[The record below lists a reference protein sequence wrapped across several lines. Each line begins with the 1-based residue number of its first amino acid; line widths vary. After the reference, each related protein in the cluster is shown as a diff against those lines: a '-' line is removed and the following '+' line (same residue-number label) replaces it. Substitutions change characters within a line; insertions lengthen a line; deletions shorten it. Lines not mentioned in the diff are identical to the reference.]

1 MPPVVPPSDPLFPH
15 AGLLPLSEPGG
26 GHVPLPHTPGPL
38 RPFAATLAVPLPVD
52 AKKHDT
58 ARTSRVVK
66 QRTQRSDDGKVVQ
79 DTVSVIHTDD

>member
-1 MPPVVPPSDPLFPH
+1 
-15 AGLLPLSEPGG
+15 
-26 GHVPLPHTPGPL
+26 
-38 RPFAATLAVPLPVD
+38 LAVPLPVD